1 MRKSIKKSIAVLTVS
16 AIALGMTACGTGMN
30 TAKTGTVKEGTSAK
44 LDKEYIDMFKKAG
57 KAVASTQGSAVKNV
71 INLQGTSVEF
81 LDVFTTD
88 GSYTEYYVAD
98 TSALSE
104 AEKGKVNSSEQET
117 TDATDKDKEDDTAGT
132 AGASQE
138 GYVLSDW
145 LTYTKDG
152 KADKF
157 YTVNTSYTGEKD
169 SSEWYEFGKDMK
181 DLAAERTSMYVDL
194 LSTGIS
200 EVEDMGIQ
208 KGNTEATGSVDVRI
222 FTAKLKGDV
231 ISKMLSLQG
240 SMQYADALSTIK
252 ANGTKVD
259 EAVLNE
265 LNNYNDY
272 FTSLWTVGD
281 GEIAWGIMDDD
292 EGKLAFV
299 DITTGGAGTTL
310 TITKELILGGV
321 DFREKPDF
329 SSSEPYAEFIVRA
342 LKEDLKAQHDAH
354 TQAEAE
360 ANGEVVE
367 GETAQGT
374 DTEEAP
380 AQGATESGTE
390 APTDDTKDATAEGEN
405 AQGTD
410 ATAEGENAT
419 VESEEAQGTDANV
432 DKEADVKGTDSGK
445 ADLAVEKDKV
455 K

>member
-1 MRKSIKKSIAVLTVS
+1 MRKSFKKGIAVLTVG
-16 AIALGMTACGTGMN
+16 AIALGMTACGTG
-30 TAKTGTVKEGTSAK
+30 TDTSKIGAAKEGTSSK

-88 GSYTEYYVAD
+88 GSYTEYFVSD

-117 TDATDKDKEDDTAGT
+117 TDGADKDKEDDTAGT

-145 LTYTKDG
+145 LTYTKEG

-169 SSEWYEFGKDMK
+169 SSEWYEFGNDMR
-181 DLAAERTSMYVDL
+181 DLASERTSMYVDL

-200 EVEDMGIQ
+200 EVEDMGTQ

-252 ANGTKVD
+252 SKGTKVD
-259 EAVLNE
+259 DAVLAE

-329 SSSEPYAEFIVRA
+329 SSSEPYAEFIVKA
-342 LKEDLKAQHDAH
+342 LEADLKAQHEAH
-354 TQAEAE
+354 TNAE

-367 GETAQGT
+367 GEANNQGT
-374 DTEEAP
+374 GTEEAP
-380 AQGATESGTE
+380 VEGATEGNTE
-390 APTDDTKDATAEGEN
+390 AQTEGTKVES
-405 AQGTD
+405 
-410 ATAEGENAT
+410 ENAT
-419 VESEEAQGTDANV
+419 VKSEEAQGTDST
-432 DKEADVKGTDSGK
+432 ADAKDAQGTDTKGTDSEK
-445 ADLAVEKDKV
+445 ADLTVEKDKV